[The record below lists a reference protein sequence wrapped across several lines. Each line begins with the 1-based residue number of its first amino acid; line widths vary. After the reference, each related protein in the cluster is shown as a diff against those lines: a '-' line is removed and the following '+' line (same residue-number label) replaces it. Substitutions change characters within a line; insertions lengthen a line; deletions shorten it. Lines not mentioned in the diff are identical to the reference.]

1 MVATRAPRSP
11 EKALAI
17 LLVGAFAFAL
27 LLWRLH
33 AAAFTDLHIHRGRLE
48 HRARAEVVREGIE
61 SRLAPAARPRRAGD
75 RFAGRGGASEGG
87 GDDDPVGRW
96 VHRTWEDATR
106 ELGAFAEEAEK
117 ELGLVAGGGVE
128 GRLEDADGGGDGDPR
143 PVAGG
148 DDERRRRRETR

>member
-48 HRARAEVVREGIE
+48 HRARAEVVREEIE
-61 SRLAPAARPRRAGD
+61 SRLAPARPMRVGD
-75 RFAGRGGASEGG
+75 RFAGRGGASEA

-106 ELGAFAEEAEK
+106 ELGVFAEEAEK
-117 ELGLVAGGGVE
+117 ELGLVAGGGVD

-143 PVAGG
+143 PVTGG
-148 DDERRRRRETR
+148 DDERRRRRATR

>member
-48 HRARAEVVREGIE
+48 HRARAELVREGIE
-61 SRLAPAARPRRAGD
+61 SRLAPPRPRRSGD
-75 RFAGRGGASEGG
+75 RFDGRGGASEG

-128 GRLEDADGGGDGDPR
+128 GRLEDEDGGGDGDPR
-143 PVAGG
+143 PVTGG
-148 DDERRRRRETR
+148 DDERRRRRATR